1 LAIPE
6 PRRNTH
12 DNPAVEPGRAEDGYR
27 PMRRAALNQPVA
39 AARRSSERRSRH
51 GDESGFS
58 LIELIVVVAV
68 VPIILG
74 GISAAL
80 ISLLSLQQSVNTRV
94 GDSND
99 ALVASTNFNRD
110 VQSAVLMTTLPSTQ
124 STAACG
130 STSATVTQILGL
142 EWGANSVSS
151 GGPAGGYD
159 TVVSYM
165 STAVVNPNTNKTT
178 YTLTRQLC
186 TFGTS
191 TTPSTITTLG
201 HDIGTPTVTIYG
213 AKNGSG
219 NFADMTPNF
228 ATTWFSSLGVTRVQ
242 LAVSG
247 NQTQSGFGYSLVGLP
262 GLSKSQGS
270 ASTLSTPS
278 SIGCGFPTPGS
289 GTYSTQLC
297 FADFSSY
304 DWTKASTGTCA
315 PTGQP
320 TQTGQLFQL
329 AIASTPYTLSYC
341 LQVSTNDVQ
350 PSIIPTYYNPS
361 GDNSEAFLGNNGF
374 YTGIPGKPALYQNA
388 STLVTAKFT
397 DIQVLD
403 AKGQAATGWTL
414 VTGDAESTDTNEW
427 MVFSNTTLPAINWS
441 ILPNNGA
448 SDLYGNACYDDQDPN
463 NTGLLAWTGSVP
475 PTKAGVGSPSNGPP
489 ATSSPLTINTS
500 TYATGATSILCESN
514 QQLNKTGTLMLQAQE
529 PTGSSA
535 AQSVS
540 ITMQGAGLEALF
552 LGVLL

>member
-1 LAIPE
+1 
-6 PRRNTH
+6 
-12 DNPAVEPGRAEDGYR
+12 
-27 PMRRAALNQPVA
+27 MRQ
-39 AARRSSERRSRH
+39 
-51 GDESGFS
+51 GDESGFT
-58 LIELIVVVAV
+58 LIELIVVVTV
-68 VPIILG
+68 IPIILG

-80 ISLLSLQQSVNTRV
+80 ISLLSLQNSVNNRV

-99 ALVASTNFNRD
+99 VLVASTNFNRD

-124 STAACG
+124 TTAACG

-142 EWGANSVSS
+142 EWGANSVSP

-191 TTPSTITTLG
+191 TTPNTITTLG
-201 HDIGTPTVTIYG
+201 HDIGTPIVTIYG
-213 AKNGSG
+213 AKNGTG
-219 NFADMTPNF
+219 QFADITPNF

-242 LAVSG
+242 LAVDG

-270 ASTLSTPS
+270 ASSLSTPS
-278 SIGCGFPTPGS
+278 ATGCSFPTPGS

-297 FADFSSY
+297 FADFSGY
-304 DWTKASTGTCA
+304 DSTKASSGTCA
-315 PTGQP
+315 PAGQP

-341 LQVSTNDVQ
+341 LQVSTNNVQ

-374 YTGIPGKPALYQNA
+374 YTGIPGKPALYQNT

-427 MVFSNTTLPAINWS
+427 MVFSNTTSPAINWS
-441 ILPNNGA
+441 ILPNNGS
-448 SDLYGNACYDDQDPN
+448 SDLYGNACYDDQDAN

-475 PTKAGVGSPSNGPP
+475 PTKAGVGTPSNGPP
-489 ATSSPLTINTS
+489 ATSSALTIDTS

-514 QQLNKTGTLMLQAQE
+514 QQLNKTGTLMLQARE
-529 PTGSSA
+529 PTNSSA